1 MSPVTAAA
9 PLPGVM
15 TCNTVRTTGSSVSV
29 TRPTAT
35 SAVAA
40 ASPAVRALCSGA
52 VAGVVAD
59 SMLHPLEVINLRM
72 KIQQQPSA
80 KYSGILRSVRTIL
93 KEEGVR
99 GYFGGLSTTLLA
111 SPVCTAMYFGTY
123 ETLKATAAPLVSEE
137 HRGVVYFLA
146 GAASEAIIS
155 AVSVPSEVI
164 KSRLQLGRNPRNASG
179 GVVKYTQNYRGT
191 AHAVKSILR
200 SEGVRGLYAG
210 YSACLS
216 VDTFFS
222 AFSFLF
228 YETLKHRYHQHLA
241 ANNVDRQLN
250 SAESLAVGSIAG
262 GISAFLTN
270 PLDIITVRLMTQG
283 KNKKYVGLRDCL
295 VRSVRNEGP
304 GVLWRGALCR
314 IVSIMPTTGICFG
327 VYETIKHTFFEG
339 DLEDFDLE

>member
-1 MSPVTAAA
+1 MSA
-9 PLPGVM
+9 LPGVA
-15 TCNTVRTTGSSVSV
+15 TCNSLRSS
-29 TRPTAT
+29 RPTAT
-35 SAVAA
+35 ATSAAVA

-59 SMLHPLEVINLRM
+59 SVVHPLEVINLRM
-72 KIQQQPSA
+72 KIQSRPSA

-111 SPVCTAMYFGTY
+111 SPVCAAMYFGTY
-123 ETLKATAAPLVSEE
+123 ETLKATAAPLVPEQ

-146 GAASEAIIS
+146 GAMSEAIIS

-191 AHAVKSILR
+191 VHAAMSIVR

-228 YETLKHRYHQHLA
+228 YETLKHRYHQHLVQQQ
-241 ANNVDRQLN
+241 VDRPLN
-250 SAESLAVGSIAG
+250 SAESLAVGAVAG
-262 GISAFLTN
+262 GLSAFLTN
-270 PLDIITVRLMTQG
+270 PLDVITVRLMTQG
-283 KNKKYVGLRDCL
+283 KNKTYLGLRHCL
-295 VRSVRNEGP
+295 VESVRKEGP
-304 GVLWRGALCR
+304 AVLWRGASAR

-327 VYETIKHTFFEG
+327 VYETIKHTFFDGE
-339 DLEDFDLE
+339 LEDFEMD